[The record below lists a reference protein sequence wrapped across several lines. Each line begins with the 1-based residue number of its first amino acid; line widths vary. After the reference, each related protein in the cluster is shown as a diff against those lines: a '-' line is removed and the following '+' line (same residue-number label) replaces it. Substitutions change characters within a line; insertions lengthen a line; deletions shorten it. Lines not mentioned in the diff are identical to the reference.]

1 MCLPD
6 VFGVLQIE
14 CDHMI
19 SQIFKVFVV
28 RNENDSLLFPNE
40 LQRCDNEECLAA
52 LESRPY
58 LKLGK
63 VGKVRKVRK
72 LWHIFEIFCTYCN

>member
-6 VFGVLQIE
+6 VFGVLQVE

-19 SQIFKVFVV
+19 SQTFKVFVV

-40 LQRCDNEECLAA
+40 SLSVTMQTAEYETA
-52 LESRPY
+52 
-58 LKLGK
+58 G
-63 VGKVRKVRK
+63 
-72 LWHIFEIFCTYCN
+72 

>member
-6 VFGVLQIE
+6 VFGVLQIK

-19 SQIFKVFVV
+19 SQIFKVFVI

-40 LQRCDNEECLAA
+40 SLSVTMQTAEYTRQQVGNS
-52 LESRPY
+52 SRRTACRETAEY
-58 LKLGK
+58 ETAG
-63 VGKVRKVRK
+63 
-72 LWHIFEIFCTYCN
+72 